1 MRKINISR
9 ADFKTPHFEVLRLS
23 AQFLRQAQIL
33 ILAILHVF
41 LRLKFSPSL
50 NLNKLKRFETGS
62 SILIFIILISGST
75 NLWAQES
82 DLTPFPE
89 KSYSL
94 DDLYQIA
101 LMQSER
107 IKISEE
113 DLYIAERT
121 REKAFSVLIPKFSA
135 FGNYTRYSEEKMATD
150 SVTLLQPE
158 STTAWG
164 ARFDQSFTLN
174 GKEFIALRI
183 TEDNIE
189 KSKYDLNALKE
200 EYLFYVASAYYDVLK
215 AAYVID
221 IAMAN
226 VDRLETHRNAVNVQ
240 MKIEAVTKTA
250 LYRAEAELSKAKAAL
265 IDTKNKLRL
274 AKTILSRIVGLD
286 NDYEIKAPDFYK
298 DSLLENDLDSL
309 KQEALLKRAELKSL
323 AVAKKISEDEIKFF
337 KSDYWPTVSLEGVY
351 TEMDQQPESSM
362 VNDESLSVGVLLNFT
377 IFDGGLRNAQIKES
391 MAKNRQA
398 ELAEKDMSKEIATE
412 VQEAYLDLHTQTS
425 VLKSLEDQLEF
436 ARENYNAVTK
446 QFKYGR
452 ANSIDAMDAN
462 TLLVTSEI
470 RLLEA
475 RYNRRLAGLK
485 LHRAR
490 GTFLEEITSRLKAKT
505 GK

>member
-1 MRKINISR
+1 MALLKVKTIMRKINIS
-9 ADFKTPHFEVLRLS
+9 
-23 AQFLRQAQIL
+23 
-33 ILAILHVF
+33 
-41 LRLKFSPSL
+41 
-50 NLNKLKRFETGS
+50 
-62 SILIFIILISGST
+62 ILIFIFLIFGFR

-101 LMQSER
+101 LMRSER

-113 DLYIAERT
+113 NLYIAERT
-121 REKAFSVLIPKFSA
+121 REKALSVLIPKFSA
-135 FGNYTRYSEEKMATD
+135 FGNYTRYSEEKMAAD
-150 SVTLLQPE
+150 YVTLLQPE

-174 GKEFIALRI
+174 GKELIALRI
-183 TEDNIE
+183 TEDSIE
-189 KSKYDLNALKE
+189 KSKYDLDAVKE

-215 AAYVID
+215 AAKVID
-221 IAMAN
+221 IARAN

-250 LYRAEAELSKAKAAL
+250 LYRAEAELSKANAAL
-265 IDTKNKLRL
+265 IDTKNRLRL
-274 AKTILSRIVGLD
+274 AKTVLSRIVGLD

-323 AVAKKISEDEIKFF
+323 AIAKEISEDKIKFS

-351 TEMDQQPESSM
+351 TKMDQQPESSM
-362 VNDESLSVGVLLNFT
+362 VNEESLSVGVLLNFT
-377 IFDGGLRNAQIKES
+377 IFDGGLRKAQIKES
-391 MAKNRQA
+391 MAQNRQA

-475 RYNRRLAGLK
+475 KYNRRLAGLK

-490 GTFLEEITSRLKAKT
+490 GTFLEQIISRLEAKT